1 VLLHNSKPPI
11 TNRLYIGLAA
21 QKVASLFIQRSNN
34 INNRFKVIST
44 GMVDIMPMTN
54 EIRRSMDLEK
64 LEKRKEEIIGYQKD
78 IETKLNQILATN
90 KKLQED
96 FSKLMDQVKIN
107 NGALSEIN
115 NFIDAIK
122 KNEVI
127 ADDTQAVEIVEEDK
141 PKSKK
146 KK

>member
-1 VLLHNSKPPI
+1 
-11 TNRLYIGLAA
+11 
-21 QKVASLFIQRSNN
+21 
-34 INNRFKVIST
+34 
-44 GMVDIMPMTN
+44 MVDIMPMTN

-78 IETKLNQILATN
+78 IENQLNQIIATN
-90 KKLQED
+90 KKLQEN

>member
-1 VLLHNSKPPI
+1 
-11 TNRLYIGLAA
+11 
-21 QKVASLFIQRSNN
+21 
-34 INNRFKVIST
+34 
-44 GMVDIMPMTN
+44 MVDIIPMTN
-54 EIRRSMDLEK
+54 EIRRSMELEK

>member
-1 VLLHNSKPPI
+1 
-11 TNRLYIGLAA
+11 
-21 QKVASLFIQRSNN
+21 
-34 INNRFKVIST
+34 
-44 GMVDIMPMTN
+44 MVDIIPMTN
-54 EIRRSMDLEK
+54 EIRRSMELEK

-127 ADDTQAVEIVEEDK
+127 EDTQEVVIEEDK
-141 PKSKK
+141 KSKK